1 MVATNPA
8 SMERGMIAQTTPPAE
23 PIQLLRLREVARRL
37 DVSISTLRREIR
49 SRRLKAVRIG
59 RVVRISEAELAGYI
73 AARPR
78 R

>member
-1 MVATNPA
+1 
-8 SMERGMIAQTTPPAE
+8 MIPETMNRFE
-23 PIQLLRLREVARRL
+23 PLRLLRLREVADRL
-37 DVSISTLRREIR
+37 SVSVPTVRREIR